1 MNWDKSVKM
10 SCRNWFR
17 LGCSM
22 ATALA
27 FVQSVVSVVQECN
40 KGFAVNPVYYSL
52 SVLFVGILIFV
63 VKGIWLDG
71 YLVRMAV
78 IKIRSIGIEIAI
90 GRGDIFNQ
98 KGVSV
103 VGVNDFFDTVVDDCH
118 ISGRSVH
125 GQMIRKF
132 WSRDVSDLNMQISDS
147 LKDVPA
153 AVVKRD
159 GIVKENRYAIGT
171 SAFVQ
176 AMSGERFI
184 LVALAETDPESH
196 RTQSSMEMLSQA
208 VRGALKVAREH
219 ANGDPVSFYLMGG
232 GNARIKASDQMLLST
247 MLSAIITECLVCEKV
262 SSRINIVLNGKSS
275 VLSSNLH
282 DLEKAWSM

>member
-1 MNWDKSVKM
+1 MNFKIWM
-10 SCRNWFR
+10 R
-17 LGCSM
+17 LICSGV
-22 ATALA
+22 TALA
-27 FVQSVVSVVQECN
+27 FVQSVFSVMKECREGLSVNWLIYLSSVV
-40 KGFAVNPVYYSL
+40 L
-52 SVLFVGILIFV
+52 VGILIFV
-63 VKGIWLDG
+63 VNGVWLEG
-71 YLVRMAV
+71 YLVRKTV
-78 IKIRSIGIEIAI
+78 IKIRSIGMEIVIE
-90 GRGDIFNQ
+90 RGDIFNQ
-98 KGVSV
+98 NGVSV
-103 VGVNDFFDTVVDDCH
+103 IGVNDFFDTVVDDRH
-118 ISGRSVH
+118 ISGQSVH

-132 WSRDVSDLNMQISDS
+132 WSRDVLDLNTQISDS
-147 LKDVPA
+147 LKDVPV

-159 GIVKENRYAIGT
+159 GIAKENRYAIGT

-184 LVALAETDPESH
+184 LAALAETDPESH
-196 RTQSSMEMLSQA
+196 RTQSSMEMLSLA

-262 SSRINIVLNGKSS
+262 SSRINIVLNEKSS

>member
-1 MNWDKSVKM
+1 MKDCREDFSVNWPVY
-10 SCRNWFR
+10 
-17 LGCSM
+17 
-22 ATALA
+22 AL
-27 FVQSVVSVVQECN
+27 SVVLVGALV
-40 KGFAVNPVYYSL
+40 FAIN
-52 SVLFVGILIFV
+52 
-63 VKGIWLDG
+63 GIWLEG
-71 YLVRMAV
+71 YLVRKAV
-78 IKIRSIGIEIAI
+78 IKIRSIGMEIVI
-90 GRGDIFNQ
+90 GRGDIFKQ
-98 KGVSV
+98 TGVAV

-132 WSRDVSDLNMQISDS
+132 WARDVLDLNTQIAES
-147 LKDVPA
+147 LKDAPA
-153 AVVKRD
+153 VAVKRD

-184 LVALAETDPESH
+184 LVALSETDPESH
-196 RTQSSMEMLSQA
+196 RTQSSMEMLLQA

-262 SSRINIVLNGKSS
+262 SSRINIVLNEKSS

>member
-1 MNWDKSVKM
+1 M
-10 SCRNWFR
+10 SFKILVR
-17 LGCSM
+17 LICSGV
-22 ATALA
+22 TALA
-27 FVQSVVSVVQECN
+27 FVQSAFSVMNNCREGLSIN
-40 KGFAVNPVYYSL
+40 WPVY
-52 SVLFVGILIFV
+52 VLIVFFIGVLVFAINGIL
-63 VKGIWLDG
+63 LEG
-71 YLVRMAV
+71 YLVRKAI
-78 IKIRSIGIEIAI
+78 IKIRSIGMEIVIE
-90 GRGDIFNQ
+90 RGDIFNQ

-103 VGVNDFFDTVVDDCH
+103 IGVNDFFDTVVDDCH
-118 ISGRSVH
+118 IRGQSVH
-125 GQMIRKF
+125 GQMVRKF
-132 WSRDVSDLNMQISDS
+132 WSRDVSDLNTQISGS

-153 AVVKRD
+153 EVVKRD
-159 GIVKENRYAIGT
+159 GIAKENRYAIGT

-184 LVALAETDPESH
+184 LVALSETDPESH
-196 RTQSSMEMLSQA
+196 RTQSSMEMLSLA

-262 SSRINIVLNGKSS
+262 SSRISIVLDGKSS